1 MAYIKAASAS
11 RSGGQNT
18 RGLDAVTTLP
28 FDPEKATDIEI
39 GFKGQL
45 FDNTLQL
52 NMAYYHTFYEDI
64 QQSNL
69 INTPSGL
76 ITTVVNQAEADIDG
90 LEVEAKWLVTENLQ
104 FSASLGLMN
113 WAFKD
118 DRSIL
123 PSAPTEEYAVRAN
136 YMIPTGYGRWLFDV
150 NWTYRGEYFGNCA
163 AGRDCIREFE
173 PETGDSVDMWGARI
187 GVDIDPLGLN
197 VALWGRNLTDE
208 KYVTPALQ
216 LYFPPDVT
224 LSNGIIGAPR
234 TYGVEVTY
242 NF

>member
-1 MAYIKAASAS
+1 
-11 RSGGQNT
+11 
-18 RGLDAVTTLP
+18 
-28 FDPEKATDIEI
+28 
-39 GFKGQL
+39 
-45 FDNTLQL
+45 
-52 NMAYYHTFYEDI
+52 FYEDI

-197 VALWGRNLTDE
+197 V
-208 KYVTPALQ
+208 
-216 LYFPPDVT
+216 
-224 LSNGIIGAPR
+224 
-234 TYGVEVTY
+234 
-242 NF
+242 